1 MLRPLLHFFLIGALL
16 FAGKVVFESRDGDPP
31 EITVRI
37 PVDAT
42 EAQVEKEIRNQILL
56 NEARRYG
63 WYRTDPIVFTH
74 LVRNMRFIEPDTTDD
89 DLTLFKRAL
98 EMNMQEHDPVVRARL
113 LYRAREALAYVPKD
127 RMPTREDLEEH
138 RVAHEDRFERE
149 GKVRFEHVFLSGTK
163 RGEGLAS
170 DAVVMRA
177 QLQELGDAAPKGFG
191 DPLPGLRAVQLSTTS
206 EVRANYGQELATVV
220 AEGVVGSWRGPVPSV
235 YGVHFV
241 RVLEKE
247 PSSVPALT
255 IIEAEVRAD
264 LLSEIE
270 EELSKERMEA
280 LRDAHVVHV
289 ERTP

>member
-16 FAGKVVFESRDGDPP
+16 FAGKIIFEDRGGDPP
-31 EITVRI
+31 EITVQMSA
-37 PVDAT
+37 DAT
-42 EAQVEKEIRNQILL
+42 EAQVENEIRNQILL

-127 RMPTREDLEEH
+127 RMPSQDELEAH
-138 RVAHEDRFERE
+138 RASHKDRFERE

-163 RGEGLAS
+163 RGEALAA
-170 DAVVMRA
+170 DAVAMRA
-177 QLQELGDAAPKGFG
+177 RLEELGDAAPEGLG
-191 DPLPGLRAVQLSTTS
+191 DPLPGLRAVQSSTASQIKTS
-206 EVRANYGQELATVV
+206 YGAELAAVIDQ
-220 AEGVVGSWRGPVPSV
+220 GVVGSWRGPVPSV

-255 IIEAEVRAD
+255 IIGAEVRAD
-264 LLSEIE
+264 LLSEIAQ
-270 EELSKERMEA
+270 ELREERMDA
-280 LRDAHVVHV
+280 LRNAYVVHV